1 VSFRRRSARFLSLVG
16 GSLLLGAVVGLIGTV
31 YHSAVFPLGLS
42 LSIVLVATFL
52 AGLRALWPTRLLAL
66 AGTIGIV
73 GVVVLASGADTGGS
87 VLIMADA
94 AGLSFVIAVT
104 FVVAV
109 ALAWPKFSARPTSY
123 DRDAGIPERTLPQ

>member
-1 VSFRRRSARFLSLVG
+1 MSFSRRSARFLSLVG
-16 GSLLLGAVVGLIGTV
+16 GSLLLGAAVGLVGTV

-52 AGLRALWPTRLLAL
+52 AGLRALWRTRLLAL

-73 GVVVLASGADTGGS
+73 GVVVLASGADAGGS

-123 DRDAGIPERTLPQ
+123 DREAGFPERTLPQ

>member
-1 VSFRRRSARFLSLVG
+1 VSFRQRLARFFILVG
-16 GSLLLGAVVGLIGTV
+16 GSLLFGASVGLVGTV

-52 AGLRALWPTRLLAL
+52 AGLRALWRTRLLAL

-73 GVVVLASGADTGGS
+73 GVVVYASGADAGGS

-123 DRDAGIPERTLPQ
+123 DREAGIPERTLPQ

>member
-1 VSFRRRSARFLSLVG
+1 VSFLQRLARFFILVG
-16 GSLLLGAVVGLIGTV
+16 GSLLLGASVGLLGTI
-31 YHSAVFPLGLS
+31 YHSALFPLGLS

-52 AGLRALWPTRLLAL
+52 AGLRVLWRTRLLAM
-66 AGTIGIV
+66 AGALGIV
-73 GVVVLASGADTGGS
+73 GVVVIASGTDLTAS
-87 VLIMADA
+87 VLIMADP

-104 FVVAV
+104 FVTVV